1 MKEHPKQYR
10 PLGVG
15 EIIQGG
21 DQFLG
26 PTSGLWIYS
35 SCPGSKVEL
44 NDFDYR
50 REIKSE
56 KTESMRP
63 YYYIRKQGG
72 LEPAVKHE
80 TIEAAQS
87 EAMRLA
93 QKHAGETFEILQ
105 CVALVTTPAPTAST
119 FWMDGQCPADA

>member
-1 MKEHPKQYR
+1 MKRILEI
-10 PLGVG
+10 G
-15 EIIQGG
+15 ETIKAG
-21 DQFLG
+21 DLFLG
-26 PTSGLWIYS
+26 PNSHIWLPTSRTGETIKTDEFIYA
-35 SCPGSKVEL
+35 
-44 NDFDYR
+44 